1 MKNDNESSLWDR
13 FQMSGM
19 VEDYLKYKSC
29 HDSYNYNYNYR
40 QSGDNDECEGT
51 GNNRERDSFAGS

>member
-29 HDSYNYNYNYR
+29 HDSYNYNYR
-40 QSGDNDECEGT
+40 QSGDNDECAGT
-51 GNNRERDSFAGS
+51 GNNRERDSFAGG